1 MYCTSCGNQI
11 NDNARFC
18 PHCGAATVGGAGAA
32 GQAAH
37 AQQTGYQQ
45 QANQQSGYR
54 TQAQPASGKLPY
66 SSFQSF
72 LAGTK
77 KMGAMPLISL
87 IMFFIYGTYNCYS
100 LFSYFGRISLRYLSF
115 GNWVG
120 VLFPLAI
127 TVMFALT
134 YFKKTQQQ
142 KRLFFLIGLA
152 ILLLMST
159 IIIFS
164 RYWFYIVFGLFLL
177 AVEACIAAYYVFEG
191 RIINERIKKFAC
203 IGLMVFGTLE
213 MIFYSTRFAIFALFF
228 LYAIP
233 YAAMGLGFLFYSPY
247 DSSR

>member
-18 PHCGAATVGGAGAA
+18 PHCGAATVAVASAGARAA
-32 GQAAH
+32 GPAPR
-37 AQQTGYQQ
+37 AQQSGYQQ
-45 QANQQSGYR
+45 QAK
-54 TQAQPASGKLPY
+54 PAGKLPY

-134 YFKKTQQQ
+134 YFK
-142 KRLFFLIGLA
+142 
-152 ILLLMST
+152 
-159 IIIFS
+159 
-164 RYWFYIVFGLFLL
+164 
-177 AVEACIAAYYVFEG
+177 
-191 RIINERIKKFAC
+191 
-203 IGLMVFGTLE
+203 
-213 MIFYSTRFAIFALFF
+213 
-228 LYAIP
+228 
-233 YAAMGLGFLFYSPY
+233 
-247 DSSR
+247 